1 MMSHDSV
8 CVAMTADMA
17 KARSFS
23 ERWEAE
29 ETVQALRSETGW
41 DWTFQSIE
49 DEVGDRWHHM
59 PCILSGGSHAYL
71 A

>member
-1 MMSHDSV
+1 
-8 CVAMTADMA
+8 MTPDMA
-17 KARSFS
+17 KARSYS

-29 ETVQALRSETGW
+29 KVVEALRSDTGW
-41 DWTFQSIE
+41 DWTFQSVE

-59 PCILSGGSHAYL
+59 PCLISGGLHAYL